1 MSFAYCGCDCE
12 PCLTATADHRCD
24 CRPLGSESP
33 ISDSVESD
41 SSDRAFVSPDA
52 SPVVDDEDSSYV
64 PQSSP
69 ESDSSDSDGVSPA
82 EVTAAAMA
90 VEKLLLDQFGLE
102 GQHDAEERRR
112 ELIEHIATFYA

>member
-12 PCLTATADHRCD
+12 PCLEAPTDHRCE

-33 ISDSVESD
+33 ISDSQESD
-41 SSDRAFVSPDA
+41 TSDREFVASESSPKN
-52 SPVVDDEDSSYV
+52 DEDDSSYV

-69 ESDSSDSDGVSPA
+69 ESDSSDSDAPSPA

-90 VEKLLLDQFGLE
+90 VEKLLLEQFGLE